1 MKDNIFKQF
10 CESIDY
16 NTYNKIQNILEFSS
30 VSMALTNDFLFSQ
43 YPILNSSV
51 DVLAY
56 ICFATYVGLAYSDG
70 KNYTKDIK
78 EIRSL
83 YQEFIT
89 NYNKLNRIFDLNN
102 PIQIYTMFNY
112 LLYKGYLSIDKN
124 FEFSN
129 KEARDIKCL
138 HGANVILGKAVCRHV
153 ATMLSD
159 ILNNYGI
166 ESNPLSVCSKDYSVK
181 INILEEP
188 KYTREEL
195 VTWVQTHITD
205 EQTYSIVMNFIE
217 KLVDK
222 EGESIELSIKTTEE
236 KNILKRVVGNH
247 LITFSVKDGKS
258 YYLDPT
264 QTRIYRVKENDKNVL
279 YDDECDKVPIE
290 LPSSILFNNF
300 KDYLRLRERLSRQY
314 PSVTREDE
322 KQMTEQTLSI
332 CNGNIDVF
340 EQFYNENSELYTDI
354 SSKVL
359 KIKKRRII
367 IK

>member
-1 MKDNIFKQF
+1 MEKNIFKQF

-78 EIRSL
+78 QIRSL

-166 ESNPLSVCSKDYSVK
+166 ESNPLSVCSKDYSVE
-181 INILEEP
+181 IEVLEEP
-188 KYTREEL
+188 KYTKEEL
-195 VTWVQTHITD
+195 VNWVQTHITN

-217 KLVDK
+217 ELVDK
-222 EGESIELSIKTTEE
+222 KGESIELSTKITEE

-300 KDYLRLRERLSRQY
+300 KDYLRLKERLSMQY
-314 PSVTREDE
+314 PSVTREE
-322 KQMTEQTLSI
+322 ERQMTEQTLTI

-340 EQFYNENSELYTDI
+340 KQFYNENRELYTDI
-354 SSKVL
+354 TSKLL
-359 KIKKRRII
+359 KIKKRKNL

>member
-16 NTYNKIQNILEFSS
+16 NTYNKIQNILEFSTVS
-30 VSMALTNDFLFSQ
+30 VALTNDFLFSQ

-129 KEARDIKCL
+129 KEARDIKGL
-138 HGANVILGKAVCRHV
+138 YGTNVISGKAVCRHIS
-153 ATMLSD
+153 AMLTD

-166 ESNPLSVCSKDYSVK
+166 ESNQLGVYLMAYV
-181 INILEEP
+181 INVNNLEQP
-188 KYTREEL
+188 K
-195 VTWVQTHITD
+195 
-205 EQTYSIVMNFIE
+205 
-217 KLVDK
+217 
-222 EGESIELSIKTTEE
+222 
-236 KNILKRVVGNH
+236 
-247 LITFSVKDGKS
+247 
-258 YYLDPT
+258 
-264 QTRIYRVKENDKNVL
+264 
-279 YDDECDKVPIE
+279 
-290 LPSSILFNNF
+290 
-300 KDYLRLRERLSRQY
+300 
-314 PSVTREDE
+314 
-322 KQMTEQTLSI
+322 
-332 CNGNIDVF
+332 
-340 EQFYNENSELYTDI
+340 
-354 SSKVL
+354 
-359 KIKKRRII
+359 
-367 IK
+367 